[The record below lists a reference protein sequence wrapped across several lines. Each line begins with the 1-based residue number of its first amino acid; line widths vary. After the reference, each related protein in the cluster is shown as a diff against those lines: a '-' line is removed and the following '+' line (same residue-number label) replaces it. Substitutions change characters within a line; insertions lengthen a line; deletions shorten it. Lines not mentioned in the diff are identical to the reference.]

1 MKVAVIGSRNIVV
14 ENIGEYLPNGVAEIM
29 SGGAK
34 GVDSCAREYALKNN
48 ILLKEF
54 LPEYEKYGRAAPLR
68 RNMEIISY
76 ADVVVALWD
85 GESRGTKFV
94 IDNCLKNRVSVS
106 VVFVDIGV

>member
-1 MKVAVIGSRNIVV
+1 MFNFFDF
-14 ENIGEYLPNGVAEIM
+14 L
-29 SGGAK
+29 
-34 GVDSCAREYALKNN
+34 SCLR
-48 ILLKEF
+48 ILLKGF

>member
-1 MKVAVIGSRNIVV
+1 
-14 ENIGEYLPNGVAEIM
+14 
-29 SGGAK
+29 
-34 GVDSCAREYALKNN
+34 
-48 ILLKEF
+48 
-54 LPEYEKYGRAAPLR
+54 
-68 RNMEIISY
+68 MEIISY